1 MKAIIGIT
9 PLYDEKLSSIWMI
22 PGYCDAVA
30 DAGCLPVILPLR
42 SDEKTVESV
51 AELCDGILL
60 TGGQDVEPT
69 LYGKERTDRCGEP
82 CRVKDELGLRARSDG
97 ERARHT
103 RTRHMPR
110 PATHERRVR
119 RHAGARSADGGGKD
133 GSRDDPAVRPHGT
146 RRKDMRRDAE
156 GSVRHRQ
163 SARQQLSPSGG
174 RRACA
179 LP

>member
-42 SDEKTVESV
+42 SDEKTVECV

-69 LYGKERTDRCGEP
+69 L
-82 CRVKDELGLRARSDG
+82 
-97 ERARHT
+97 
-103 RTRHMPR
+103 
-110 PATHERRVR
+110 
-119 RHAGARSADGGGKD
+119 
-133 GSRDDPAVRPHGT
+133 
-146 RRKDMRRDAE
+146 
-156 GSVRHRQ
+156 
-163 SARQQLSPSGG
+163 
-174 RRACA
+174 
-179 LP
+179 